1 MTELL
6 VTFTEPTRNAVGDLY
21 YARALGQNAKDGRW
35 RCCIEFAQAGND
47 SVARTGAE
55 TVQSTRDDLEYWA
68 QGLSPTYL
76 EGALV
81 RALSHAAPS
90 IGFL

>member
-1 MTELL
+1 MTDLL
-6 VTFTEPTRNAVGDLY
+6 VTFTNPTRNAVGELY
-21 YARALGQNAKDGRW
+21 YARAFGQNSKDGRW
-35 RCCIEFAQAGND
+35 RCCIEFAHAGSK

-81 RALSHAAPS
+81 RALSPAIPS
-90 IGFL
+90 ALV